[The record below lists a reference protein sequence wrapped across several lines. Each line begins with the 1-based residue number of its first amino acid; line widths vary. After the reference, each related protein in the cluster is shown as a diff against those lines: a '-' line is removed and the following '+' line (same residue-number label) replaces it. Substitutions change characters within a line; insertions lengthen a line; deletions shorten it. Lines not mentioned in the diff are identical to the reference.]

1 MLPTHD
7 HGTDDFNIRQAGIYM
22 VPDMAQLDRRSLQVV
37 LRRLRPGEQC
47 RFGHLSNISHHRVQ
61 AGLSGCALA
70 KSGNDSA
77 IDIYNRVEDFIN
89 KLYEE
94 PLPVPNATIPG
105 ILTNGRARRK
115 WLCSFAAKQ

>member
-1 MLPTHD
+1 M
-7 HGTDDFNIRQAGIYM
+7 QAG
-22 VPDMAQLDRRSLQVV
+22 P
-37 LRRLRPGEQC
+37 
-47 RFGHLSNISHHRVQ
+47 
-61 AGLSGCALA
+61 SGCALA

-77 IDIYNRVEDFIN
+77 TDIYNRVEDFIN

-115 WLCSFAAKQ
+115 WFVAMIAVAILKYAL